1 MLVVV
6 GGGGGCWWVVLVVC
20 SVGGGEWLYALSL
33 LTLLFIWSVK
43 ISGR

>member
-1 MLVVV
+1 MV
-6 GGGGGCWWVVLVVC
+6 GVGGGCWWWVLVVG
-20 SVGGGEWLYALSL
+20 SVGGGGWLYALSL